1 MNILQ
6 KPNGPV
12 IPGSADGRWRKR
24 NLSCLN
30 RGRTLSE
37 NIFMVIWDYKNYKK
51 KKQTGRE
58 TDPGLSVFA
67 GCVHNRSAAA
77 MK

>member
-1 MNILQ
+1 
-6 KPNGPV
+6 
-12 IPGSADGRWRKR
+12 
-24 NLSCLN
+24 
-30 RGRTLSE
+30 
-37 NIFMVIWDYKNYKK
+37 MVIWDYKNYKK